1 MQAELKQAALQTSGE
16 ITDENM
22 DEPLPGQSSAIDYI
36 QLDIDRTDFF
46 QQRKSFQIFLLHF
59 QDSFIIYARAK
70 FFAWS
75 VNCQWSVW

>member
-1 MQAELKQAALQTSGE
+1 
-16 ITDENM
+16 M

-70 FFAWS
+70 FFA
-75 VNCQWSVW
+75 